1 MIVVDHVHKRF
12 GNLHAVQGVS
22 FALRPGQIAGLLG
35 HNGAGKTTTIRMITS
50 CIMPDAGCVRVG
62 EHDTRDA
69 RHQAMRLLGY
79 LPEATPLYHE
89 MPVEDYLHYRGR
101 LWSMPRKDR
110 TRAIARVLERCWLRD
125 VSLRR
130 IGTLSK
136 GYKQRVG
143 LASALLHDPPALVL
157 DEPTNGLDPTQVH
170 ETRSLVRELAAD
182 RTVLLSSHILTE
194 VEKLCD
200 RVVIIAGGVVKADGS
215 PSELAAA
222 TGLGGVQL
230 AAFALEED
238 KSSAHALA
246 AVIAAMEGVTRVSQQ
261 WGQTPGGHV
270 QPGQAQAG
278 QAHPRSVWTCFVQ
291 SAGADTQA
299 LREQIALAALAHR
312 VPLHL
317 VREQRATL
325 EQVFAHATDS
335 AGASAANTAPTS
347 EPARPALAPPAS
359 LPHAAS
365 WDAARREVALSEQQL
380 RLRARLDAAASA
392 EQSQPPATL
401 DGPRAGGTP

>member
-1 MIVVDHVHKRF
+1 MIVVDQVHKRF
-12 GNLHAVQGVS
+12 GSVHAVQGVS
-22 FALRPGQIAGLLG
+22 FALRAGQIAGLLG

-50 CIMPDAGCVRVG
+50 CIMPDKGSVRVG
-62 EHDTRDA
+62 AFGTHDA
-69 RHQAMRLLGY
+69 RSQAMRLLGY

-101 LWSMPRKDR
+101 LWSMSRRDR
-110 TRAIARVLERCWLRD
+110 VKAISRVLERCWLKD

-170 ETRSLVRELAAD
+170 ETRSLVRELATD

-230 AAFALEED
+230 EAIASEGD
-238 KSSAHALA
+238 KTNAHALA
-246 AVIAAMEGVTRVSQQ
+246 ASIAGLEGVTRVSQQ
-261 WGQTPGGHV
+261 WGSGAPSG
-270 QPGQAQAG
+270 
-278 QAHPRSVWTCFVQ
+278 VWSCFVQ
-291 SAGADTQA
+291 AGASSTQA
-299 LREQIALAALAHR
+299 LREQIAHAALMHR

-335 AGASAANTAPTS
+335 AGASQAPRTEKTDPAPREAAPAPN
-347 EPARPALAPPAS
+347 AS
-359 LPHAAS
+359 A
-365 WDAARREVALSEQQL
+365 WDAARREAAPSEQQL
-380 RLRARLDAAASA
+380 RLRARLDAAATA

-401 DGPRAGGTP
+401 EAPKAGGTP

>member
-1 MIVVDHVHKRF
+1 
-12 GNLHAVQGVS
+12 
-22 FALRPGQIAGLLG
+22 
-35 HNGAGKTTTIRMITS
+35 
-50 CIMPDAGCVRVG
+50 
-62 EHDTRDA
+62 
-69 RHQAMRLLGY
+69 
-79 LPEATPLYHE
+79 